1 MEKIVNTQTSIFN
14 ENSKRKVL
22 KITFMLCSL
31 LCFTNIQ
38 SSFAQNSNKLVV
50 PVKCAGYSNQK
61 YEECAKACNNVSGSQ
76 VSSRSCSTSNNGNS
90 NTVTHCSGSDIYQY
104 TATNGVLSFSQQ
116 CSGNGRCYDGDTEVR
131 NSVINQ
137 CKASCEFFKNQCSS
151 YIVEIDTV
159 KFLEAMPE
167 IGISRVDPNLIE
179 Y

>member
-1 MEKIVNTQTSIFN
+1 MEKIVNTQPNIFN
-14 ENSKRKVL
+14 ENKL
-22 KITFMLCSL
+22 AQITFMLCSL

-50 PVKCAGYSNQK
+50 PVKCAGDSNQK
-61 YEECAKACNNVSGSQ
+61 YEECAKACENVSGSQ
-76 VSSRSCSTSNNGNS
+76 VSIEHCRIGGGDNG
-90 NTVTHCSGSDIYQY
+90 TICSGSDTYQY
-104 TATNGVLSFSQQ
+104 TTTNSIGVSFSQQ
-116 CSGNGRCYDGDTEVR
+116 CSGNGRCNLDTEVR

-179 Y
+179 F

>member
-1 MEKIVNTQTSIFN
+1 MEKIVNTQPNIFN
-14 ENSKRKVL
+14 ENKL
-22 KITFMLCSL
+22 AQITFMLCSL

-50 PVKCAGYSNQK
+50 PVKCAGDSNQK
-61 YEECAKACNNVSGSQ
+61 YEECAKACENVSGSQ
-76 VSSRSCSTSNNGNS
+76 VGREHCSIGGGDNG
-90 NTVTHCSGSDIYQY
+90 TICSGSDTYQY
-104 TATNGVLSFSQQ
+104 TTTNSIGVSFSQK
-116 CSGNGRCYDGDTEVR
+116 CSGNGRCNLDTEVR

-179 Y
+179 F